1 MKNNIKSFQD
11 FEIRLKNEIVPKS
24 SCNSISISKALSRK
38 RQQPTVIRKSVII
51 AFFTIFITATLA
63 TANELTGWR
72 LFDNEGKQLLTV
84 DSMIEDEAEMY
95 KDIREI
101 IAPYETTIKDLK
113 TALPEGKCFYFLAVE
128 AYEKYGMTSV
138 YAYQNDQPLKN
149 INELPVEIRERFH
162 LSEDLLGLNSFSGGV
177 IIYKQ
182 PDMNLE
188 EAISRNEAMYV
199 DAKKKKAPYII
210 REENLTT
217 DIASLNLTYNNGLEH
232 VQIAIVPSTN
242 NGLAIMSETKQD
254 YTKLVEKDIEFLF
267 NQKVQELYFV
277 KEEEGQ
283 KYMIHILGSKFLN
296 EEKIGPE
303 KLMTVARKILN
314 W

>member
-11 FEIRLKNEIVPKS
+11 FENRLKKEVVPKS
-24 SCNSISISKALSRK
+24 SCDSISISKALSRK

-113 TALPEGKCFYFLAVE
+113 TALPEGKFFYFLAVE

-149 INELPVEIRERFH
+149 INELPVEIIERFH
-162 LSEDLLGLNSFSGGV
+162 LSDDLLGFNSFSRGV

-199 DAKKKKAPYII
+199 EAKKNKAPYII
-210 REENLTT
+210 REDNLTT
-217 DIASLNLTYNNGLEH
+217 DIVSLNLTYNNGLDH
-232 VQIAIVPSTN
+232 IQITIVPSAKN
-242 NGLAIMSETKQD
+242 ELAVMSETKQE

-277 KEEEGQ
+277 KEEDGQ
-283 KYMIHILGSKFLN
+283 KYLIHILGSKFIN

-303 KLMTVARKILN
+303 KLMTVASKILN

>member
-1 MKNNIKSFQD
+1 M
-11 FEIRLKNEIVPKS
+11 
-24 SCNSISISKALSRK
+24 
-38 RQQPTVIRKSVII
+38 
-51 AFFTIFITATLA
+51 
-63 TANELTGWR
+63 
-72 LFDNEGKQLLTV
+72 
-84 DSMIEDEAEMY
+84 
-95 KDIREI
+95 
-101 IAPYETTIKDLK
+101 
-113 TALPEGKCFYFLAVE
+113 
-128 AYEKYGMTSV
+128 
-138 YAYQNDQPLKN
+138 
-149 INELPVEIRERFH
+149 
-162 LSEDLLGLNSFSGGV
+162 
-177 IIYKQ
+177 
-182 PDMNLE
+182 
-188 EAISRNEAMYV
+188 
-199 DAKKKKAPYII
+199 
-210 REENLTT
+210 TT

-267 NQKVQELYFV
+267 NQKIQELYFV